1 MKWNMLFAVLVFSG
15 AVFAGAQ
22 IVAPSTDVLGA
33 HLNYGRGCAACHAPH
48 SGAHGNGSG
57 KTVDGGSGNS
67 ILWGE
72 DVSSLRG
79 RTVTTGGGRFIEV
92 LPASMS
98 ATTPDV
104 NGILTCLSCHDG
116 NLAPSAM
123 MRNRVYE
130 NLPPSYGNSGN
141 IPTLIENTAS
151 GASNVSEHP
160 LGLSAAV
167 RCGGAH
173 NWDCAESNGVIKMN
187 GPASRKFVQSYGQF
201 VQLSTYNNTA
211 VVTCTSC
218 HDQHRMN
225 VVSVSSKNSGQP
237 AGYYA
242 TTFFLRGP
250 YNPASGT
257 ANSNQTSQ
265 FCRQC
270 HGDLSNEMNGSTAG
284 TVY

>member
-1 MKWNMLFAVLVFSG
+1 MKWKMLFAVLVFSY
-15 AVFAGAQ
+15 AAFAGAQ

-48 SGAHGNGSG
+48 SSAHGNG
-57 KTVDGGSGNS
+57 KTVDAGSGNS

-79 RTVTTGGGRFIEV
+79 RTIATGGGRFIEV
-92 LPASMS
+92 LPSSMS

-130 NLPPSYGNSGN
+130 NLPLSYGNSSN
-141 IPTLIENTAS
+141 IPTLIENTAG

-167 RCGGAH
+167 HCGGVR
-173 NWDCAESNGVIKMN
+173 NWDCAESKGVIKMN
-187 GPASRKFVQSYGQF
+187 GPASSKFVQSYGQF
-201 VQLSTYNNTA
+201 VQLSAYNNRA

-225 VVSVSSKNSGQP
+225 VVSVSSQNSGQP
-237 AGYYA
+237 AGNYA